1 MKKTTAELSGIYKI
15 YETENNQTG
24 EVYKNAALTDV
35 NIEFY
40 TSEIHALLGE
50 NGAGKSTL
58 VNIFSGLLSPTK
70 GSIKIANK
78 VFNFNSPN
86 DALNAG
92 VAIVHQRPRLAAN
105 ASVFEN
111 IMIGTKHGGFLSLI
125 NLHSEKQ
132 KIETL
137 KSKWNLDLDLNAK
150 IKNLSA
156 DKRFYTAMF
165 SALYTNPQFLILDEP
180 ASVFTDKER
189 QTFFSVLKKTCV
201 EEKIGVILITH
212 KVEEALN
219 FADRISVLKNGKMQ
233 GSFLTEDLGTDDEA
247 ELFIKKQIFS
257 GDKFLKSE
265 KEKSHDKN
273 MEENKSDSGCGFE
286 FCVSFNSGFGSEIK
300 NFQVKAERGKITG
313 LVGFPNSGIEY
324 LEDILSGMAMGK
336 KTGMSN
342 RYHTGNIVIENPET
356 EKKVFSCEKIT
367 PSLLLKNKIGFIPSD
382 RNLRGADVNLSI
394 EEVLNCYRFKNIFFD
409 KKNSDEFILSLL
421 KAENI
426 AADKNRLAGTL
437 SGGQLQRLILARCL
451 AENPEIII
459 AAEPAWGLDLLS
471 TELLMN
477 KFRALAEQGRAII
490 ILTKEFDTASYKN
503 AFDAVYFLGKEN

>member
-24 EVYKNAALTDV
+24 EVYKNAALSNV

-58 VNIFSGLLSPTK
+58 VNIFSGLLSPTS

-92 VAIVHQRPRLAAN
+92 VAIVHQHPRLAAN

-111 IMIGTKHGGFLSLI
+111 IMIGTKQRSFLSLI
-125 NLHSEKQ
+125 NLHTEKQ
-132 KIETL
+132 KIESL
-137 KSKWNLDLDLNAK
+137 KSKWNVDLDLNAK

-189 QTFFSVLKKTCV
+189 KDFFSVLKKTCI
-201 EEKIGVILITH
+201 EEKIGTVLITH

-233 GSFLTEDLGTDDEA
+233 GSFLTEDLGNNDEA

-265 KEKSHDKN
+265 KELQKHHDKN
-273 MEENKSDSGCGFE
+273 IEEKKCGFG
-286 FCVSFNSGFGSEIK
+286 FCISFNSGFGSEIK
-300 NFQVKAERGKITG
+300 NFKLEAKCGSITG
-313 LVGFPNSGIEY
+313 LVGFPNTGIEY
-324 LEDILSGMAMGK
+324 LEDILSGMSEAK
-336 KTGMSN
+336 NADINK
-342 RYHTGNIVIENPET
+342 RHHTGSIVIENT
-356 EKKVFSCEKIT
+356 GKEKKVFSCEKIT
-367 PSLLLKNKIGFIPSD
+367 PSILLKNKIGFIPSD
-382 RNLRGADVNLSI
+382 RNLRGADANLTI
-394 EEVLNCYRFKNIFFD
+394 EEVLNCYRFKNNFFD

-426 AADKNRLAGTL
+426 NADKNRPAGSL

-477 KFRALAEQGRAII
+477 KFRALAEEDRTIV

>member
-1 MKKTTAELSGIYKI
+1 MKKTRAELSGIYKI

-24 EVYKNAALTDV
+24 EVYKNAALTNV

-111 IMIGTKHGGFLSLI
+111 IMIGTKHKRFLSLI

-137 KSKWNLDLDLNAK
+137 KSKWNLDLNLNAK

-189 QTFFSVLKKTCV
+189 QTFFSVLKKTCT

-257 GDKFLKSE
+257 GDKFLKGK

-273 MEENKSDSGCGFE
+273 MEEKKSDYGFE
-286 FCVSFNSGFGSEIK
+286 FCISFNSGFGSEIK
-300 NFQVKAERGKITG
+300 KFQVKAERGKITG
-313 LVGFPNSGIEY
+313 LVGFPNSVIEY

-336 KTGMSN
+336 SNDINKRYYTGS
-342 RYHTGNIVIENPET
+342 IVIENPGT

-382 RNLRGADVNLSI
+382 RNLRGADANLSI
-394 EEVLNCYRFKNIFFD
+394 EEVLNCYRFKNNFFD
-409 KKNSDEFILSLL
+409 KKKSDEFILSLL
-421 KAENI
+421 KTENI

-477 KFRALAEQGRAII
+477 KFRALAEQGRTII